1 MSNNK
6 NDMNMKRILSIA
18 LFILLSFVMMGQS
31 IESMTVRF
39 KGMLNGSMYQRL
51 DSVKVTNLVRGWT
64 ETVIYPDTI
73 IVLNLTVNVPE
84 KEISAVGFEQN
95 VPNPFDS
102 HTMVELSI
110 PQDEK
115 VCLQLYDELGK
126 QCSELKVNLQAGS
139 HGFEISASKPQ
150 AYILKAV
157 AGSNVYSVRMLNV
170 GRGGSDGIMYGGY
183 VGLSAKLY
191 SDNEFVLGDNMQYVG
206 YATIDGNFVE
216 SRTITQALYIS
227 QEVILQFTYYSILQ
241 VETLAATEVTR
252 VSAKLNGLIS
262 YDGSLE
268 ITDRGFYYGL
278 TPDALDNQVESS
290 STEMNFSA
298 TIDSLDINT
307 TYYYKAYATN
317 SDGTYYGNVMSFT
330 TASVGDPTGTL
341 NGYDWVDLGLPS
353 ATKWATFNVGAT
365 APEESGNYYA
375 WGEVF
380 PKERYNWQHY
390 DLCALGEHNL
400 IKYCCDSNFGYEGYV
415 DTLTVLQPMD
425 DAATYNWGSGWRTPT
440 QAEFVELV
448 DYCTHA
454 YTTLNGVYG
463 LQFTGPNGYSIFLP
477 AAGFVIDAQS
487 SGDERCYYWTSTLG
501 PCTSTGSS
509 PQTAFLFDNSVLDV
523 EYWTPNGIAINI
535 RCWGRSVRPV
545 CR

>member
-1 MSNNK
+1 MY
-6 NDMNMKRILSIA
+6 MKRLLSVA
-18 LFILLSFVMMGQS
+18 VFVLLSFVMMGQS
-31 IESMTVRF
+31 IESLTVRF
-39 KGMLNGSMYQRL
+39 RGQLNGSMYQRL
-51 DSVKVTNLVRGWT
+51 DSVTVTNTVRGWS
-64 ETVIYPDTI
+64 ETVIYPDTV
-73 IVLNLTVNVPE
+73 IVLNLMVNVPE
-84 KEISAVGFEQN
+84 KEISAAGFEQN
-95 VPNPFDS
+95 VPNPFDC

-126 QCSELKVNLQAGS
+126 LCSELNVNLLAGS
-139 HGFEISASKPQ
+139 HSFEISASKPQ
-150 AYILKAV
+150 MYILKAV
-157 AGSNVYSVRMLNV
+157 AGAKTYSVRMLNV
-170 GRGGSDGIMYGGY
+170 GRGGSDGIQYSGY
-183 VGLSAKLY
+183 AGITAKLY
-191 SDNEFVLGDNMQYVG
+191 SENEFVLGDNIQYVG

-216 SRTITQALYIS
+216 SRTINQVLYIN
-227 QEVILQFTYYSILQ
+227 QEVILHFTYYSILQ

-262 YDGSLE
+262 YDGNLE

-317 SDGTYYGNVMSFT
+317 SDGTYYGSVMSFT
-330 TASVGDPTGTL
+330 TATVGDPTGTL

-375 WGEVF
+375 WAEVY

-390 DLCALGEHNL
+390 DLCAGSEFNL
-400 IKYCCDSNFGYEGYV
+400 LKYCCDTNFGYGGFV
-415 DTLTVLQPMD
+415 DTLTVLQPVD
-425 DAATYNWGSGWRTPT
+425 DAATFNWGSGWRTPT
-440 QAEFVELV
+440 KEEFVELV
-448 DYCTHA
+448 EYCTHA
-454 YTTLNGVYG
+454 YTTLNGVPG

-477 AAGFVIDAQS
+477 SAGFAVEATMPGNDK
-487 SGDERCYYWTSTLG
+487 CTYWTSTLC
-501 PCTSTGSS
+501 PCTNGGGNS
-509 PQTAFLFDNSVLDV
+509 PQAAIIFDDYVLDL
-523 EYWTPNGIAINI
+523 EYWTPSGITLQI
-535 RCWGRSVRPV
+535 RCWGRPVRPV